1 MAQTN
6 ITHTHWG
13 RYRGRDVYR
22 FRLENKHGAIVELTN
37 YGATLV
43 AVRVPDRKGTL
54 DNVVLGYDSLEAYT
68 SDRTYMG
75 ATIGRFA
82 NRIRNAR
89 FTLND
94 TVYSL
99 EANDGA
105 NTNHGG
111 PSGLHDRVFDFAL
124 LPDGVSFTVTSA
136 DGDGGYPGNLKL
148 RVDYTWDDNQA
159 LSIAYAATSDKLTI
173 ANFTNHAYFN
183 LSGGRENIFNHR
195 LTIKAQQMLEGGAG
209 YLPTGRI
216 IPVTTLAFDDTNVG
230 DRLTQTSEGIKG
242 LNECY
247 VIDEQVHLHDSAAC
261 ILYDPESGRRLEVYT
276 SYPGV
281 LLYTGDYLAGDHAG
295 HHGRPYRA
303 FDGLCLECQY
313 YPDSPN
319 HIHFPSAV
327 LEAGERY
334 RHEIVFQFGIITS

>member
-1 MAQTN
+1 MAQIN

-22 FRLENKHGAIVELTN
+22 FRLGNAHGAVVELTN

-43 AVRVPDRKGTL
+43 AVRVPDAQGNL
-54 DNVVLGYDSLEAYT
+54 DDVVLGYDTLEAYV

-82 NRIRNAR
+82 NRIRNAS
-89 FTLND
+89 FMLND
-94 TVYSL
+94 TVYTL
-99 EANDGA
+99 EANDGP

-111 PSGLHDRVFDFAL
+111 SSGLHDRVFDFAL
-124 LPDGVSFTVTSA
+124 LPNGVSFTVTSV

-148 RVDYTWDDNQA
+148 RVDYTWDDDQA
-159 LSIAYAATSDKLTI
+159 LSIAYAATSDKRTI

-183 LSGGRENIFNHR
+183 LSGNRGNIFNHR
-195 LTIKAQQMLEGGAG
+195 LTVKAQQMLEGGEA

-216 IPVTTLAFDDTNVG
+216 VSSEDLAFSNTKVG
-230 DRLTQTSEGIKG
+230 DKLVRTSEGIQG
-242 LNECY
+242 LNVCY
-247 VIDEQVHLHDSAAC
+247 VIDEQTHADESAVC
-261 ILYDPESGRRLEVYT
+261 ILDDPESGRRLEVYT

-295 HHGRPYRA
+295 HHGKPYRA

-319 HIHFPSAV
+319 HSHFPSVV

-334 RHEIVFQFGIITS
+334 RHEIIFRFGIIPF